1 MSLAKPSETPPCGSE
16 TPPAFSSRLAHVSF
30 PTLDRA
36 QLADD
41 FGLQVQTG
49 GIACNYFDR
58 YIHIA
63 LRKGP
68 ISKRQMQMIAST
80 CLLIAAKFFD
90 RKLPPLS
97 ELAIVH
103 NHAVSVEQ
111 FMHQEMVILEAL
123 EWKLHVILPHA
134 LIEPLKTCLPDAP
147 FDLERMMF
155 FIDLSVYGTRRT
167 VGARVPLPSL
177 RAPPPPNF
185 SRHGAEKKSTP
196 LTPLGSALVSAHPW
210 WRRS

>member
-1 MSLAKPSETPPCGSE
+1 MILTRVR
-16 TPPAFSSRLAHVSF
+16 FVML
-30 PTLDRA
+30 A
-36 QLADD
+36 QLAED

-58 YIHIA
+58 YIPIA

-80 CLLIAAKFFD
+80 CMLISAKFFD
-90 RKLPPLS
+90 RKLPPIS
-97 ELAIVH
+97 ELVILH
-103 NHAVSVEQ
+103 NHTVTPEQ

-147 FDLERMMF
+147 FDRRIDEHVTF
-155 FIDLSVYGTRRT
+155 FIDLSVYGACRAARVSAQRSAQHSPPRACLQNEGRAPSAGCDSTALPSSLT
-167 VGARVPLPSL
+167 IGPGPAGARRVL
-177 RAPPPPNF
+177 A
-185 SRHGAEKKSTP
+185 
-196 LTPLGSALVSAHPW
+196 
-210 WRRS
+210 

>member
-1 MSLAKPSETPPCGSE
+1 MP
-16 TPPAFSSRLAHVSF
+16 RLKMILTRVRF
-30 PTLDRA
+30 MMLA
-36 QLADD
+36 QLAED

-58 YIHIA
+58 YIPIA

-80 CLLIAAKFFD
+80 CMLISAKFFD
-90 RKLPPLS
+90 RKLPPIS
-97 ELAIVH
+97 ELVILH
-103 NHAVSVEQ
+103 NHTVTPEQ

-134 LIEPLKTCLPDAP
+134 LIEPLRACLPYAP
-147 FDLERMMF
+147 ADQAINDRMMF

-167 VGARVPLPSL
+167 VGARAPRPSL
-177 RAPPPPNF
+177 SAPPPPNF
-185 SRHGAEKKSTP
+185 SRH
-196 LTPLGSALVSAHPW
+196 
-210 WRRS
+210 

>member
-1 MSLAKPSETPPCGSE
+1 MILTRVR
-16 TPPAFSSRLAHVSF
+16 FMML
-30 PTLDRA
+30 A
-36 QLADD
+36 QLAED

-80 CLLIAAKFFD
+80 CLLISAKFFD

-134 LIEPLKTCLPDAP
+134 LIEPLQVCLPDAP
-147 FDLERMMF
+147 FDLAIDERITF
-155 FIDLSVYGTRRT
+155 FIDLSVYGACRTTRASAQRSARRT
-167 VGARVPLPSL
+167 PLALASTMRGELP
-177 RAPPPPNF
+177 APAVIPP
-185 SRHGAEKKSTP
+185 
-196 LTPLGSALVSAHPW
+196 
-210 WRRS
+210 RRL

>member
-1 MSLAKPSETPPCGSE
+1 
-16 TPPAFSSRLAHVSF
+16 VSF
-30 PTLDRA
+30 PTLDRT

-134 LIEPLKTCLPDAP
+134 LIEPLRACLPHAP
-147 FDLERMMF
+147 ADQAINDRMMF
-155 FIDLSVYGTRRT
+155 FIDLSVYGARRT
-167 VGARVPLPSL
+167 VGARVPRPSL

-185 SRHGAEKKSTP
+185 SRHGAEKKSPPSPRSDPLLYP
-196 LTPLGSALVSAHPW
+196 LTLGGAVPDA
-210 WRRS
+210 RRI